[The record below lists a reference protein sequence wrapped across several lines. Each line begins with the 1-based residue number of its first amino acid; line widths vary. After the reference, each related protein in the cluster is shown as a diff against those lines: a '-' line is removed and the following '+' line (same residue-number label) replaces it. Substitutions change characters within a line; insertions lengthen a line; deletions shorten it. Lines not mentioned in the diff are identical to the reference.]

1 MAAGAHT
8 QPEVAK
14 SAVQRL
20 VAAGPTLAQVW
31 EEEISVTE
39 NGSSP
44 LLLAL
49 AVIGGIAL
57 ILILGSW
64 LFHASMMSGM
74 MGGMMGG
81 MSAGMWLLGLLAIAG
96 IVAAAFL

>member
-1 MAAGAHT
+1 MA
-8 QPEVAK
+8 Q
-14 SAVQRL
+14 
-20 VAAGPTLAQVW
+20 
-31 EEEISVTE
+31 
-39 NGSSP
+39 NGSKP

-74 MGGMMGG
+74 MGGGMMGG
-81 MSAGMWLLGLLAIAG
+81 VGAGAWLLGLLAIAG
-96 IVAAAFL
+96 TVAVVVLFARRRA